1 MDGVYVSSSKTHIFC
16 SGVILMLI
24 LILILILIPIPIPIP
39 IPILIPIP
47 IPIPI
52 LILFLILGREW
63 MTYTFPQV
71 KRTFSTHA

>member
-1 MDGVYVSSSKTHIFC
+1 MDDVYVSSSKTHIFC

-24 LILILILIPIPIPIP
+24 LILILIPIPIPIPIP
-39 IPILIPIP
+39 ILILIPIP